1 MRFPI
6 PTTLLSLAALTIG
19 TAADPLPLDPLWKS
33 ESFRKSITGSFG
45 IDSRIEPR
53 ITEDEAFYL
62 DQSAGAMAD
71 QDRPEAI
78 TVLRDSPLLPKS
90 AAMLFSLA
98 TLQFEEGEPGDA
110 IPRFQAALELFPN
123 FRDAHRNLAVAY
135 VQESELEKAEE
146 HLIEAVR
153 LGAGDGLTM
162 GLLGYIHSH
171 HNHPQAALTAYRL
184 ASLTQPKERQWKSGE
199 ASALRELNQH
209 EEAKALFQELIDE
222 RPQDLPLWRLQADTF
237 LSLDDNTAAIANLEL
252 ARRADDLPPVAIVS
266 LGHLLLRN
274 DLPDLALARY
284 EEALTSELSI
294 RLESILPAV
303 ELLTNRRL
311 FSRAARL
318 ITAIESAGFDL
329 TAEENRTA
337 AGKLTRARALV
348 ALETGD
354 AEAGAGQLRAWLT
367 QEPTDGLALILLA
380 RFEENAGLR
389 EEAGM
394 LLEQA
399 AAMPE
404 HEAAA
409 LLAHGRL
416 LVNSGD
422 YATALEKL
430 ERSAEIEPSERV
442 TAYRDAVRELA
453 E

>member
-1 MRFPI
+1 MRI
-6 PTTLLSLAALTIG
+6 PLTALLSLVTLTIG
-19 TAADPLPLDPLWKS
+19 TTAEPLPIDPLWQS

-62 DQSAGAMAD
+62 DQSAGAMAE
-71 QDRPEAI
+71 QNRSEAI
-78 TVLRDSPLLPKS
+78 RTLTDSPLLVKS

-98 TLQFEEGEPGDA
+98 TLLVEEGEAENA
-110 IPRFQAALELFPN
+110 IARFEAALELFPN

-135 VQESELEKAEE
+135 VQESELVKAEE
-146 HLIEAVR
+146 HLVEAIR
-153 LGAGDGLTM
+153 LGAADGLTM
-162 GLLGYIHSH
+162 GLLGYLHSH
-171 HNHPQAALTAYRL
+171 HKKPQAALTAYRL
-184 ASLTQPKERQWKSGE
+184 ASLTQPKERQWKTGE

-209 EEAKALFQELIDE
+209 EEAKSLFQELIDE

-237 LSLDDNTAAIANLEL
+237 VSLEDHTAAIANLEL
-252 ARRADDLPPVAIVS
+252 ARRAGDLPPVAIVS

-284 EEALTSELSI
+284 EEALTSEPRI

-318 ITAIESAGFDL
+318 ITAIESADFDL
-329 TAEENRTA
+329 TAEKNRTA

-354 AEAGAGQLRAWLT
+354 AEAGAAQLRAWLA
-367 QEPTDGLALILLA
+367 QDPTDGLALILLA
-380 RFEENAGLR
+380 RFEEDAGLR

-430 ERSAEIEPSERV
+430 ERSAEIEPNERI
-442 TAYRDAVRELA
+442 TSYLEAVRELA